1 MFLLASCCAES
12 KVCHAGCNVAVWAAT
27 AGSFDMCQWLHE
39 KRADFAATNKKLGAP
54 EVKLI
59 WDAPE
64 TICI

>member
-1 MFLLASCCAES
+1 
-12 KVCHAGCNVAVWAAT
+12 VAVWAAT